1 LPLHVEYIIDTL
13 NHKKTLSIPR
23 GELFIGQDYLD
34 KFFPK
39 FDGDYER
46 QMQLAASR
54 LGLSAIGIDLN
65 KSVSHGHLSPGLCT
79 RLEEYF
85 TIGFINGPFS
95 RLIDTEG
102 FVGAM
107 VSTKKKPDLLQI
119 LATDFLSDVKAIGR
133 EAQSQGL
140 KALALAD
147 DIAGKNGLLFS
158 SDYFFNALLPHYK
171 VFADIAKTYGL
182 FVFLHS
188 DGDMRTILDPL
199 ISAGFDCIHP
209 VDVQSGQNLYKLAV
223 DYGDRVTFMGHV
235 DIMAWDAERVRDEV
249 SAAERTFTSG
259 GLILGSTGG
268 ISANIDENVL
278 SALYPSQ

>member
-1 LPLHVEYIIDTL
+1 LPLRVEHIIDTL
-13 NHKKTLSIPR
+13 NHKKTLPIPR
-23 GELFIGQDYLD
+23 GELFVGQDYLD
-34 KFFPK
+34 NYFPE
-39 FDGDYER
+39 FDDDYGR
-46 QMQLAASR
+46 QLQLAASR

-65 KSVSHGHLSPGLCT
+65 KNAPHGHLTPGLCT

-102 FVGAM
+102 FVKAM

-119 LATDFLSDVKAIGR
+119 LATSFLSDVRAIAA
-133 EAQSQGL
+133 EARSQDL

-158 SDYFFNALLPHYK
+158 PDYFFNALLPHYK
-171 VFADIAKTYGL
+171 AFADIAKTYGL

-209 VDVQSGQNLYKLAV
+209 VDVQCGQNLYALAA

-235 DIMAWDAERVRDEV
+235 DILAWDAERVRYEV

-278 SALYPSQ
+278 SALHPSH